1 MVRVFYCSRD
11 QPTLTHLHT
20 DRKTLAC
27 RPQEISVPPEFRT
40 MAPIVSR
47 FITSDEAFMFNYGII
62 RGEYSPMK
70 KQEVIALYYVYEK
83 WEVPEGLDLTK
94 VKWEIDDLKLV
105 VDGYDTPI
113 DSKNTRFDENFYM
126 GLPDGKMVSLASPRF
141 EPTPPNFT
149 ISSERF
155 GEMFGIDR
163 GIYSPME
170 KQEVFAIY
178 ATHERWEVPEGLDV
192 HERRHYPRNWHI
204 DDLKLLVDGYDKPI
218 DSKNVRSD
226 PAHFR
231 GKPSAKILRF
241 K

>member
-1 MVRVFYCSRD
+1 
-11 QPTLTHLHT
+11 
-20 DRKTLAC
+20 
-27 RPQEISVPPEFRT
+27 

-47 FITSDEAFMFNYGII
+47 FITSDEAFMFHYGII

-105 VDGYDTPI
+105 VDGYDKPI
-113 DSKNTRFDENFYM
+113 DSKNKRFDEIFYM
-126 GLPDGKMVSLASPRF
+126 DLPDAKMVSFASPRF

-163 GIYSPME
+163 GIYSPIK

-204 DDLKLLVDGYDKPI
+204 DDLKLVVDGYDTLI

-226 PAHFR
+226 PTHFH
-231 GKPSAKILRF
+231 GKPAAKILRF

>member
-105 VDGYDTPI
+105 VDGYDKPI

-163 GIYSPME
+163 GIYSPMK
-170 KQEVFAIY
+170 KQEVFAI
-178 ATHERWEVPEGLDV
+178 WEVPEGLDV

>member
-11 QPTLTHLHT
+11 QSTLTHLHT

-105 VDGYDTPI
+105 VDGYDKPI

-126 GLPDGKMVSLASPRF
+126 GLPDGKMVSFASPRF

-163 GIYSPME
+163 GIYSPMK

-192 HERRHYPRNWHI
+192 RRDGWNVWHI
-204 DDLKLLVDGYDKPI
+204 DDLKLVIDGYDTPI

-226 PAHFR
+226 PTHFH
-231 GKPSAKILRF
+231 GKPAAKILRF

>member
-1 MVRVFYCSRD
+1 
-11 QPTLTHLHT
+11 
-20 DRKTLAC
+20 
-27 RPQEISVPPEFRT
+27 
-40 MAPIVSR
+40 
-47 FITSDEAFMFNYGII
+47 MFNYGII

-70 KQEVIALYYVYEK
+70 KQEVIALYYSYEE

-105 VDGYDTPI
+105 VDGYDKPI

-126 GLPDGKMVSLASPRF
+126 GLPDGKMVSFASPRF

-163 GIYSPME
+163 GIYSPMK

-192 HERRHYPRNWHI
+192 RRDGWNVWHI
-204 DDLKLLVDGYDKPI
+204 DDLKLVIGGYDTPI

-226 PAHFR
+226 PTHFH
-231 GKPSAKILRF
+231 GKPAAKILRF

>member
-47 FITSDEAFMFNYGII
+47 FITSDEAFMFHYGII

-105 VDGYDTPI
+105 VDGYDKPI
-113 DSKNTRFDENFYM
+113 DSKNTRFDEIFYM
-126 GLPDGKMVSLASPRF
+126 DLPDAKMVSFASPRF

-163 GIYSPME
+163 GIYSPIK

-204 DDLKLLVDGYDKPI
+204 DDLKLVVDGYDTLI

-226 PAHFR
+226 PTHFH
-231 GKPSAKILRF
+231 GKPAAKILRF

>member
-47 FITSDEAFMFNYGII
+47 FITSDESIMFKYGII

-70 KQEVIALYYVYEK
+70 KKEVIALYHVYEE

-126 GLPDGKMVSLASPRF
+126 GIPDLKMLSFASPRF
-141 EPTPPNFT
+141 EPIPQKST
-149 ISSERF
+149 IIDSRF
-155 GEMFGIDR
+155 KDYWGIDS
-163 GIYSPME
+163 GIYSPMK
-170 KQEVFAIY
+170 KQKVFAIY
-178 ATHERWEVPEGLDV
+178 VIHERWEVPEGLDV

-231 GKPSAKILRF
+231 GKPSAILCF